1 MNTNNGFWQTDRGK
15 ALIKLLLW
23 MVFIVILIVLA
34 IVSERNGNSEILDVD
49 KPENNT
55 TDTPREPENVEYEAY
70 NTMITNLLANNYE
83 YEYLITTATDSIIL
97 TGFKNPDKEIGFK
110 ETSSGITKY
119 FIDSTGTYE
128 LNMNTSSIIDNLY
141 SEFDSSYLNLEL
153 LFNNLSEYLYNT
165 EENVGIR
172 TITYDKDGFQVTVT
186 TDTKNITNV
195 LVMTDTTTYDLNFK
209 NIGECA
215 TIDFIL
221 SDSVKSF
228 MEN

>member
-49 KPENNT
+49 KPENNA
-55 TDTPREPENVEYEAY
+55 TDTPSEPENIEYEAY

-128 LNMNTSSIIDNLY
+128 LNMNTYSIIDNLY

-195 LVMTDTTTYDLNFK
+195 LVVTDTTTYDLNFK

-221 SDSVKSF
+221 S
-228 MEN
+228 

>member
-49 KPENNT
+49 KPENNA
-55 TDTPREPENVEYEAY
+55 TDTPSEPENIEYEAY

-153 LFNNLSEYLYNT
+153 LFNNLNEYLYNT

-215 TIDFIL
+215 TIDFVL
-221 SDSVKSF
+221 S
-228 MEN
+228 

>member
-49 KPENNT
+49 KPENKA
-55 TDTPREPENVEYEAY
+55 TDTQSEPENVEYEAY

-221 SDSVKSF
+221 S
-228 MEN
+228 

>member
-49 KPENNT
+49 KPGNNA
-55 TDTPREPENVEYEAY
+55 TDTPSEPENVEYEAY

-221 SDSVKSF
+221 S
-228 MEN
+228 

>member
-49 KPENNT
+49 KPENNA
-55 TDTPREPENVEYEAY
+55 TDTPSEPENVEYEAY

-153 LFNNLSEYLYNT
+153 LFNNLIEYLYNT

-195 LVMTDTTTYDLNFK
+195 LVLSNTTTYD
-209 NIGECA
+209 
-215 TIDFIL
+215 
-221 SDSVKSF
+221 
-228 MEN
+228 

>member
-49 KPENNT
+49 KPENNA
-55 TDTPREPENVEYEAY
+55 TDTPSEPENVEYEAY

-195 LVMTDTTTYDLNFK
+195 LVMTNTTTYDLNFK

-221 SDSVKSF
+221 S
-228 MEN
+228 

>member
-23 MVFIVILIVLA
+23 MVFIVILIVLV
-34 IVSERNGNSEILDVD
+34 IVSERNANSEILDVD
-49 KPENNT
+49 KPENNV
-55 TDTPREPENVEYEAY
+55 TDTPSEPESVEYETY

-153 LFNNLSEYLYNT
+153 LFNNLNEYLYNT

-195 LVMTDTTTYDLNFK
+195 LVVTDTTTYDLNFK

-221 SDSVKSF
+221 S
-228 MEN
+228 

>member
-49 KPENNT
+49 KPENNA

-97 TGFKNPDKEIGFK
+97 TGFKNPDQEIGFK

-128 LNMNTSSIIDNLY
+128 LNMNTYSIIDNLY

-221 SDSVKSF
+221 S
-228 MEN
+228 

>member
-23 MVFIVILIVLA
+23 MVFIVILIVLV
-34 IVSERNGNSEILDVD
+34 IVSERNANSEILDVD
-49 KPENNT
+49 KPENNA
-55 TDTPREPENVEYEAY
+55 TDTPSEPENVEYEAY

-153 LFNNLSEYLYNT
+153 LFNNLNEYLYNT

-215 TIDFIL
+215 TIDFVL
-221 SDSVKSF
+221 S
-228 MEN
+228 

>member
-49 KPENNT
+49 KPENNA
-55 TDTPREPENVEYEAY
+55 TDTPSEPENVEYEAY

-153 LFNNLSEYLYNT
+153 LFNNLSEYLYNA

-221 SDSVKSF
+221 S
-228 MEN
+228 

>member
-49 KPENNT
+49 KPENNA

-128 LNMNTSSIIDNLY
+128 LNMNTYSIIDNLY

-215 TIDFIL
+215 TIDFVL
-221 SDSVKSF
+221 S
-228 MEN
+228 

>member
-23 MVFIVILIVLA
+23 MVFIVILIVLV
-34 IVSERNGNSEILDVD
+34 IVSERNANSEILDVD
-49 KPENNT
+49 KPENNV
-55 TDTPREPENVEYEAY
+55 TDTPSEPENVEYETY

-153 LFNNLSEYLYNT
+153 LFNNLNEYLYNT

-215 TIDFIL
+215 TIDFVL
-221 SDSVKSF
+221 S
-228 MEN
+228 

>member
-49 KPENNT
+49 KPENNA
-55 TDTPREPENVEYEAY
+55 TDTPSEPENIEYEAY

-83 YEYLITTATDSIIL
+83 YEYLITIATDSIIL

-128 LNMNTSSIIDNLY
+128 LNMNTYSIIDNLY

-221 SDSVKSF
+221 S
-228 MEN
+228 

>member
-23 MVFIVILIVLA
+23 MVFIVILIVLV
-34 IVSERNGNSEILDVD
+34 IVSERNANSEILDVD
-49 KPENNT
+49 KPENNV
-55 TDTPREPENVEYEAY
+55 TDTPSEPENVEYEAY
-70 NTMITNLLANNYE
+70 NTMITNLLANNYK

-110 ETSSGITKY
+110 ETNSGITKY

-153 LFNNLSEYLYNT
+153 LFNNLNEYLYNT

-195 LVMTDTTTYDLNFK
+195 LVTTDTTTYDLNFK

-215 TIDFIL
+215 TIDFVL
-221 SDSVKSF
+221 S
-228 MEN
+228 

>member
-23 MVFIVILIVLA
+23 MVFIIILIVLA

-49 KPENNT
+49 KPGNNA
-55 TDTPREPENVEYEAY
+55 TDTPSEPENVEYEAY

-153 LFNNLSEYLYNT
+153 LFNNLSEYLYNA

-221 SDSVKSF
+221 S
-228 MEN
+228 

>member
-23 MVFIVILIVLA
+23 MVFIVILIVLV
-34 IVSERNGNSEILDVD
+34 IVSERNANSEILDVD
-49 KPENNT
+49 KPENNV
-55 TDTPREPENVEYEAY
+55 TDTPSEPENVEYEAY

-153 LFNNLSEYLYNT
+153 LFNNLNEYLYNT

-195 LVMTDTTTYDLNFK
+195 LVTTDTTTYDLNFK

-215 TIDFIL
+215 TIDFVL
-221 SDSVKSF
+221 S
-228 MEN
+228 

>member
-23 MVFIVILIVLA
+23 MVFIVILIVLV
-34 IVSERNGNSEILDVD
+34 IVSERNANSEILGVD
-49 KPENNT
+49 KPENKV
-55 TDTPREPENVEYEAY
+55 TDTPSEPENVEYEAY

-215 TIDFIL
+215 TIDFVL
-221 SDSVKSF
+221 S
-228 MEN
+228 

>member
-23 MVFIVILIVLA
+23 MVFIVILIVLV
-34 IVSERNGNSEILDVD
+34 IVSERNANSEILDVD
-49 KPENNT
+49 KPENNV
-55 TDTPREPENVEYEAY
+55 TDTPSEPENVEYEAY

-153 LFNNLSEYLYNT
+153 LFNNLNEYLYNT

-221 SDSVKSF
+221 S
-228 MEN
+228 

>member
-23 MVFIVILIVLA
+23 MVFIVILIVLV
-34 IVSERNGNSEILDVD
+34 IVSERNANSEILDVD
-49 KPENNT
+49 KPENNV
-55 TDTPREPENVEYEAY
+55 TDTPSEPENVEYEAY

-128 LNMNTSSIIDNLY
+128 LNMNTYSIIDNLY

-221 SDSVKSF
+221 S
-228 MEN
+228 

>member
-23 MVFIVILIVLA
+23 MVFIVILIVLV
-34 IVSERNGNSEILDVD
+34 IVSERNANSEILDVD
-49 KPENNT
+49 KPENNV
-55 TDTPREPENVEYEAY
+55 TDTPSEPENVEYEAY

-153 LFNNLSEYLYNT
+153 LFNNLNEYLYNT

-186 TDTKNITNV
+186 TDTKNITNI
-195 LVMTDTTTYDLNFK
+195 LVVTDTTTYDLNFK
-209 NIGECA
+209 KIGECA
-215 TIDFIL
+215 TIDFVL
-221 SDSVKSF
+221 S
-228 MEN
+228 

>member
-49 KPENNT
+49 KPENNA
-55 TDTPREPENVEYEAY
+55 TDTPSEPENIEYEAY

-128 LNMNTSSIIDNLY
+128 LNMNTYSIIDNLY

-153 LFNNLSEYLYNT
+153 LFNNLNEYLYNT

-215 TIDFIL
+215 TIDFVL
-221 SDSVKSF
+221 S
-228 MEN
+228 

>member
-23 MVFIVILIVLA
+23 MVFIIILIVLA

-49 KPENNT
+49 KPGNNA
-55 TDTPREPENVEYEAY
+55 TDTPSEPENVEYEAY

-215 TIDFIL
+215 TIDFVL
-221 SDSVKSF
+221 S
-228 MEN
+228 

>member
-1 MNTNNGFWQTDRGK
+1 MNINNGFWQTDRGK

-49 KPENNT
+49 KPENNA
-55 TDTPREPENVEYEAY
+55 TDTPSEPENIEYEAY

-221 SDSVKSF
+221 S
-228 MEN
+228 

>member
-49 KPENNT
+49 KPENNA

-221 SDSVKSF
+221 S
-228 MEN
+228 

>member
-23 MVFIVILIVLA
+23 MVFIVILIVLV
-34 IVSERNGNSEILDVD
+34 IVSERNANSEILDVD
-49 KPENNT
+49 KPENNV
-55 TDTPREPENVEYEAY
+55 TDTPSEPENVEYEAY

-83 YEYLITTATDSIIL
+83 YEYLITTATDSTIL

-153 LFNNLSEYLYNT
+153 LFNNLNEYLYNT

-215 TIDFIL
+215 TIDFVL
-221 SDSVKSF
+221 S
-228 MEN
+228 

>member
-23 MVFIVILIVLA
+23 MVFIIILIVLA

-49 KPENNT
+49 KPENNA
-55 TDTPREPENVEYEAY
+55 TDTPSEPENVEYEAY

-128 LNMNTSSIIDNLY
+128 LNMNTYSIIDNLY

-153 LFNNLSEYLYNT
+153 LFNNLSEYLYNA

-221 SDSVKSF
+221 S
-228 MEN
+228 

>member
-23 MVFIVILIVLA
+23 MVFIVILIVLV
-34 IVSERNGNSEILDVD
+34 IVSERNTNSEILDVD
-49 KPENNT
+49 KPENNV
-55 TDTPREPENVEYEAY
+55 TDTPSEPENVEYEAY

-153 LFNNLSEYLYNT
+153 LFNNLNEYLYNT

-215 TIDFIL
+215 TIDFVL
-221 SDSVKSF
+221 S
-228 MEN
+228 

>member
-49 KPENNT
+49 KPENNA

-128 LNMNTSSIIDNLY
+128 LNMNTYSIIDNLY

-195 LVMTDTTTYDLNFK
+195 LVMTNTTTYDLNFK

-221 SDSVKSF
+221 S
-228 MEN
+228 

>member
-49 KPENNT
+49 KPENNA
-55 TDTPREPENVEYEAY
+55 TDTPSEPENIEYEAY

-215 TIDFIL
+215 TIDFVL
-221 SDSVKSF
+221 S
-228 MEN
+228 

>member
-49 KPENNT
+49 KPENNV
-55 TDTPREPENVEYEAY
+55 TDTPSEPENVEYEAY

-153 LFNNLSEYLYNT
+153 LFNNLNEYLYNT

-195 LVMTDTTTYDLNFK
+195 LVVTDTTTYDLNFK

-215 TIDFIL
+215 TIDFVL
-221 SDSVKSF
+221 S
-228 MEN
+228 

>member
-49 KPENNT
+49 KPENNA
-55 TDTPREPENVEYEAY
+55 TDTPSEPENIEYEAY

-221 SDSVKSF
+221 S
-228 MEN
+228 

>member
-49 KPENNT
+49 KPENNA
-55 TDTPREPENVEYEAY
+55 TDTPSEPENIEYEAY

-128 LNMNTSSIIDNLY
+128 LNMNTYSIIDNLY

-215 TIDFIL
+215 TIDFVL
-221 SDSVKSF
+221 S
-228 MEN
+228 

>member
-23 MVFIVILIVLA
+23 MVFIVILIVLVIA
-34 IVSERNGNSEILDVD
+34 SERNANSEILDVD
-49 KPENNT
+49 KPENNV
-55 TDTPREPENVEYEAY
+55 TDTPSEPENVEYEAY

-153 LFNNLSEYLYNT
+153 LFNNLNEYLYNT

-215 TIDFIL
+215 TIDFVL
-221 SDSVKSF
+221 S
-228 MEN
+228 

>member
-23 MVFIVILIVLA
+23 MVFIIILIVLA

-49 KPENNT
+49 KPENNA
-55 TDTPREPENVEYEAY
+55 TDTPSEPENIEYEAY

-153 LFNNLSEYLYNT
+153 LFNNLSEYLYNA

-221 SDSVKSF
+221 S
-228 MEN
+228 

>member
-23 MVFIVILIVLA
+23 MVFIVILIVLV
-34 IVSERNGNSEILDVD
+34 IVSERNANSEILGVD
-49 KPENNT
+49 KPENNV
-55 TDTPREPENVEYEAY
+55 TDTPSEPENVEYEAY

-153 LFNNLSEYLYNT
+153 LFNNLNEYLYNT

-215 TIDFIL
+215 TIDFVL
-221 SDSVKSF
+221 S
-228 MEN
+228 

>member
-49 KPENNT
+49 KPENNA
-55 TDTPREPENVEYEAY
+55 TDTPSEPENVEYEAY

-141 SEFDSSYLNLEL
+141 SEFDSSYLNVEL

-221 SDSVKSF
+221 S
-228 MEN
+228 

>member
-23 MVFIVILIVLA
+23 MVFIVILIVLV
-34 IVSERNGNSEILDVD
+34 IVSERNANSEILDVD
-49 KPENNT
+49 KPENNV
-55 TDTPREPENVEYEAY
+55 TDTPSEPENVEYEAY

-153 LFNNLSEYLYNT
+153 LFNNLNEYLYNA

-195 LVMTDTTTYDLNFK
+195 LVVTDTTTYDLNFK

-215 TIDFIL
+215 TIDFVL
-221 SDSVKSF
+221 S
-228 MEN
+228 

>member
-49 KPENNT
+49 KPENNA
-55 TDTPREPENVEYEAY
+55 TDTPSEPENIEYEAY

-153 LFNNLSEYLYNT
+153 LFNNLNEYLYNT

-221 SDSVKSF
+221 S
-228 MEN
+228 

>member
-23 MVFIVILIVLA
+23 MVFIVILIVLV
-34 IVSERNGNSEILDVD
+34 IVSERNANSEILDVD
-49 KPENNT
+49 KPENNA
-55 TDTPREPENVEYEAY
+55 TDTPSEPENVEYEAY

-128 LNMNTSSIIDNLY
+128 LNMNTYSIIDNLY

-221 SDSVKSF
+221 S
-228 MEN
+228 